1 MFETFKYYKRGQ
13 GELDTSNFP
22 SILEQGVLHVDT
34 IDSKTFVS
42 LLAFN
47 SWLGLQ
53 RNFINKFPVNVSG
66 YVEHLRG
73 DKDLYPVANIYQ
85 LLHLLDIT
93 CLQIQHESTPKIK
106 SSIITPFMIET
117 QLGLDESK
125 YLQGIGCDASVSKF
139 MVGPLPCAKKVRV
152 NGKVLRVDL
161 SMNSLDP
168 EAAAI
173 VLIDDILGGGATVQ
187 MLYDIIRKSHPD
199 LDIYL
204 WVQYNEG
211 IHTDEF
217 LSQFKGYY
225 IGDLI

>member
-93 CLQIQHESTPKIK
+93 CFQIQHESTDKIK
-106 SSIITPFMIET
+106 SALISAFTIENSLGITSGNSI
-117 QLGLDESK
+117 Q
-125 YLQGIGCDASVSKF
+125 YIGCDASVEKF
-139 MVGPLPCAKKVRV
+139 TLGTLPCAKKVRV

-161 SMNSLDP
+161 SMNSLAPDTT
-168 EAAAI
+168 AI

-187 MLYDIIRKSHPD
+187 MLYDIIRKTHPD